1 MQKSQDGFNINIKRI
16 KEVNFMYRTRMHLK
30 EETPKNVVRD
40 IKFIFTLLRM
50 PYNVE
55 NDVYTITD
63 INEMGTLY
71 NLSRIIEEKGYLPF
85 IELWE
90 DFDSD
95 PMEFDNEDYI
105 YTFTDT
111 NEKFAKIDV
120 LKVKRE
126 INKNNI

>member
-1 MQKSQDGFNINIKRI
+1 
-16 KEVNFMYRTRMHLK
+16 MYRTRMHLK
-30 EETPKNVVRD
+30 EGTPKNVIRD
-40 IKFIFTLLRM
+40 IKFIFTLLKM

-71 NLSRIIEEKGYLPF
+71 NLSRLIDEKGYLSF

-95 PMEFDNEDYI
+95 PTEFEDDDYI

-120 LKVKRE
+120 LDVKKK
-126 INKNNI
+126 INKEIF